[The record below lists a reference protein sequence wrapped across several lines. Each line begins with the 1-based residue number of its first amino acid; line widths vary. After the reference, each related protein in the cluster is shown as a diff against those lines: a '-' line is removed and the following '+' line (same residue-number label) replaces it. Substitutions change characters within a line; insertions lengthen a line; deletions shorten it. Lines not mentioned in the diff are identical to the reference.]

1 MDKEPISHITEE
13 EQAHI
18 TAFNLNVKERSDRII
33 HFFLIGFFVI
43 GLALSNFYDTWTIAF
58 GVGGLSLLAYYS
70 AKIALPESTLY
81 QYVLSSVLAIFMAQ
95 FIYQMHGM
103 FEMHFFAFIGSA
115 ILITYQNWK
124 LQIPIMLIVL
134 LHHSIFSYLQNTG
147 YETIYFSQLSYFEV
161 PTFIIHILLAA
172 GIFFICGLWAYQLKE
187 YNQRQIHQL
196 IAMQRLQKETLVLQ
210 ERKRNEEVLRHAN
223 EELLRSNQALEKA
236 YLNAERALM
245 QAEHA
250 NMANEAKSIFLATM
264 SHEIRTPLNG
274 VLGMSALLAETSLTQ
289 KQRDYTNTIVSCGE
303 SLLSLLNDILDFS
316 KIESGN
322 MELEKEDFDLQL
334 CIEDVLEIFRSRA
347 IEKKLLL
354 HYEISKSVPSFITG
368 DGLRL
373 RQVITNLVGNALK
386 FTQTGSIK
394 VTADLYQSSL
404 DEKLELLFQVCDT
417 GIGIPNEQQERLFK
431 AFTQLD
437 SSTTRKYGG
446 TGLGLAISEKLVKLM
461 GGRIWVQS
469 TPGAGSIFRFTIRC
483 QAAPHAQTGYISS
496 GMLQQTTLTDDNSKT
511 EILPAGFALSHPLRI
526 LVAEDN
532 LMNQLVI
539 TEALS
544 RLGYEAEVVETGLA
558 AVDAISKG
566 VYDLILMD
574 IQMPEMGGLDA
585 TRTIRQL
592 GKEPVI
598 IALTANTIEG
608 DKEECLQAGMN
619 DYLSKPIRLEALVA
633 TLEKWASHTAEDN

>member
-1 MDKEPISHITEE
+1 MEKEAISHITPE
-13 EQAHI
+13 EQVH
-18 TAFNLNVKERSDRII
+18 TAAFSLNVKERSDKIM
-33 HFFLIGFFVI
+33 HYFLIGFFVI
-43 GLALSNFYDTWTIAF
+43 GLGLASFYDTWTIAL
-58 GVGGLSLLAYYS
+58 GVGGLSLVAYYS
-70 AKIALPESTLY
+70 AKVALPDSTLY
-81 QYVLSSVLAIFMAQ
+81 QYVLSAVLAVFMAQ

-147 YETIYFSQLSYFEV
+147 YETIYFSQLSYFEI

-172 GIFFICGLWAYQLKE
+172 AIFMICGLWAYQLKK
-187 YNQRQIHQL
+187 YNERQIHQL
-196 IAMQRLQKETLVLQ
+196 LEMQRLQKETLLLQ
-210 ERKRNEEVLRHAN
+210 ERRRNEEVLRHAN
-223 EELLRSNQALEKA
+223 EELLKSNQALEKA

-274 VLGMSALLAETSLTQ
+274 VLGMSALLAETPLTQ

-322 MELEKEDFDLQL
+322 MELEKEDFDLRI

-354 HYEISKSVPSFITG
+354 QYEIGESVPLLITG

-394 VTADLYQSSL
+394 VIADTHHISA
-404 DEKLELLFQVCDT
+404 EGKLQLLFQVCDT
-417 GIGIPNEQQERLFK
+417 GIGIPVEKQERLFK

-437 SSTTRKYGG
+437 SSITRKYGG

-469 TPGAGSIFRFTIRC
+469 TPGSGSVFLFTVECHATPHTEAGFV
-483 QAAPHAQTGYISS
+483 SS
-496 GMLQQTTLTDDNSKT
+496 GTLEQLPLGEAAHKEVLPTD
-511 EILPAGFALSHPLRI
+511 FAIQHPLRI

-532 LMNQLVI
+532 LMNQMVI

-544 RLGYEAEVVETGLA
+544 KLGYHADVVETGLA
-558 AVDAISKG
+558 AIDAVTKDG
-566 VYDLILMD
+566 YDMVLMD
-574 IQMPEMGGLDA
+574 IQMPEMGGLEA

-592 GKEPVI
+592 GKDPVI

-608 DKEECLQAGMN
+608 DKEECIQAGMN
-619 DYLSKPIRLEALVA
+619 DYLSKPIRLEALVS
-633 TLEKWASHTAEDN
+633 TLEKWASHTAQGH